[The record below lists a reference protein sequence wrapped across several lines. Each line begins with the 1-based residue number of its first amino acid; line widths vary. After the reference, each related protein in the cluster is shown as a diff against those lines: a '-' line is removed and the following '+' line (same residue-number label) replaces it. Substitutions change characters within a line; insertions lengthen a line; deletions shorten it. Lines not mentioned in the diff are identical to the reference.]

1 MNLHS
6 INFMKSI
13 NQDGILK
20 TGIERKCHAKTGV
33 KSRFCLESKI
43 EEWSVLRTFI
53 SRNSHHPTRYCIF
66 TMQYNSNDAL
76 LTFDYGAM
84 LIAGILRMQ
93 EALAEEERSA
103 SYASFWCVD
112 VPIETQNL
120 LLFVGDMTDGIWWKW
135 GTSFWCGWVRFH
147 DVCPRNEICISDP

>member
-1 MNLHS
+1 
-6 INFMKSI
+6 
-13 NQDGILK
+13 
-20 TGIERKCHAKTGV
+20 
-33 KSRFCLESKI
+33 
-43 EEWSVLRTFI
+43 
-53 SRNSHHPTRYCIF
+53 
-66 TMQYNSNDAL
+66 MQYNSNDAL

-120 LLFVGDMTDGIWWKW
+120 LLFVGDMDDGFDENEGLLFGAAEWDSMTSVR
-135 GTSFWCGWVRFH
+135 GTRFASAIH
-147 DVCPRNEICISDP
+147 KSLVTKNIDP